1 MLLELLYNI
10 KILEIK
16 ETEDCHWPG
25 INEVLLTELDYKMD
39 SFSVIILNCF

>member
-16 ETEDCHWPG
+16 ETEDCYWPG

-39 SFSVIILNCF
+39 RFL